1 VRWDAMERI
10 LVVDDNAASRDLLRA
25 VLETP
30 DRTVLEAANGREAV
44 ERILEHAPDLVLLDI
59 ELPFLDGFGVLR
71 EIRSDPRF
79 ARLPVLA
86 VTANAMQGVREKVLD
101 AGFDGYV
108 VKPIRASAVRKQVT
122 ELLESVRRQA

>member
-1 VRWDAMERI
+1 
-10 LVVDDNAASRDLLRA
+10 
-25 VLETP
+25 
-30 DRTVLEAANGREAV
+30 
-44 ERILEHAPDLVLLDI
+44 
-59 ELPFLDGFGVLR
+59 
-71 EIRSDPRF
+71 
-79 ARLPVLA
+79 LA

>member
-1 VRWDAMERI
+1 MERI

>member
-1 VRWDAMERI
+1 MRWDAMERI